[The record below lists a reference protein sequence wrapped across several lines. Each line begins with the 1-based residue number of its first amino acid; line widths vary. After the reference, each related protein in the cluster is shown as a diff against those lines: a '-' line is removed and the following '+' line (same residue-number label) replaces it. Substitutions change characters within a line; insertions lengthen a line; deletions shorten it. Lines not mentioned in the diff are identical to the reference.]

1 MSRSRYKSLVDAFA
15 VDIRSGRL
23 PPGTRLPTHRQLAA
37 SEGLALVTASRVYAE
52 LEAMGLVSGET
63 GRGTF
68 VRETSL
74 PPGHG
79 IDQPDVTAGMLDLN
93 YNYPSLPG
101 QADLLRTA
109 LRQLALSGDLESL
122 LRYQPHGGRLHER
135 ASVARHLAFSGL
147 NVPAEQ
153 VLIVNGAQHGLTVA
167 LMALLQPGDVIAVDA
182 LTYPGFKA
190 LALALH
196 LEILPI
202 PATEN
207 GPDLAAFEKVCRSR
221 SVRAI
226 YSMPTLHN
234 PLGWVMSLE
243 KREQLVAIAR
253 KHDLLIIEDAAYA
266 FLVDNPP
273 TPLAGLAPERTVYV
287 SGFSKSVAAG
297 LRVGFIVSP
306 AEKIG
311 ALERIIRV
319 TAWNAPGVMT
329 AITSAWLDDG
339 TVSRLEA
346 QKRKDAQ
353 TRQLIADELLAGL
366 HTVRHPSSYFV
377 WLPLSEDARA
387 DQVAAALLREQVS
400 VSTAQPFATSVH
412 VPHAIRLALGSV
424 DVVSLREGLAKVR
437 RVVEAHAWA

>member
-15 VDIRSGRL
+15 DDIRSGRL
-23 PPGTRLPTHRQLAA
+23 SPGTRLPTHRELAA
-37 SEGLALVTASRVYAE
+37 HEGLALVTASRVYAE
-52 LEAMGLVSGET
+52 LEAMGLVSGEI

-93 YNYPSLPG
+93 YNYPAVPG
-101 QADLLRTA
+101 QAELLRTA

-135 ASVARHLAFSGL
+135 GAVARHLLASGL
-147 NVPAEQ
+147 NVPGEQ

-196 LEILPI
+196 LELLPI
-202 PATEN
+202 PGTER
-207 GPDLAAFEKVCRSR
+207 GPDLDALAKLCRSR

-226 YSMPTLHN
+226 YTMPTLHN
-234 PLGWVMSLE
+234 PLGWVMDLE
-243 KREQLVAIAR
+243 QRKQLVAIAR
-253 KHDLLIIEDAAYA
+253 HHDLQIIEDAAYA
-266 FLVDNPP
+266 FLVENPP
-273 TPLAGLAPERTVYV
+273 TPLAELAPERTLYV

-297 LRVGFIVSP
+297 LRVGFIVAP
-306 AEKIG
+306 AAKVA
-311 ALERIIRV
+311 ALERAIRV

-339 TVSRLEA
+339 TVSRLEG

-353 TRQLIADELLAGL
+353 LRQLIADEVLDGL
-366 HTVRHPSSYFV
+366 HRVRHPSSYFV

-387 DQVAAALLREQVS
+387 DQVAAALERQQVS
-400 VSTAQPFATSVH
+400 VSTAQPFATSPH

-424 DVVSLREGLAKVR
+424 AIGALREGLEKVR
-437 RVVEAHAWA
+437 WVVGAYA